1 MAPAIKLK
9 LHNVAG
15 LEELYASIEPSQIQI
30 PGKQKTTYISIY
42 YSIHDCKFN
51 IVKIG
56 LKLFQPS
63 FRNMI

>member
-30 PGKQKTTYISIY
+30 PAFISEHDITINGY
-42 YSIHDCKFN
+42 AGVAYSHTHSSTASTP
-51 IVKIG
+51 V
-56 LKLFQPS
+56 S
-63 FRNMI
+63 S